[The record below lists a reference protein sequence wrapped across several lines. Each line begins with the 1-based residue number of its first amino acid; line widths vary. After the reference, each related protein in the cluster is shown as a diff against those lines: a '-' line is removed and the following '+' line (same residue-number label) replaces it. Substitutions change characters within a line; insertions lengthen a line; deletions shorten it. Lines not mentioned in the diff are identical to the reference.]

1 MKNNLII
8 AFGDIH
14 GCYPAAAKAVEICE
28 EKTAQAIFLGDY
40 VDRGPSAVKT
50 LKVLIEAKKKHPDW
64 IFLKGNHEQML
75 LDLILQRATPTDIG
89 EPIIGGD
96 FLYWQAAK
104 SLQEWKALDMEGRQE
119 IYDFLNETR
128 LFYETADFIFCHAV
142 LRDTGESLEKKSRDE
157 LIWNYEYSPF
167 WEGKR
172 FIHAHYPE
180 EKVRKKGMGI
190 SINTSCGFGGFL
202 TGLILDERNP
212 HDFSTIQIRED
223 GSLVT
228 L

>member
-1 MKNNLII
+1 MNKLI

-14 GCYPAAAKAVEICE
+14 GCYPAAAKAVEISE
-28 EKTAQAIFLGDY
+28 ELGAKSIFLGDY

-50 LKVLIEAKKKHPDW
+50 LQILNEAKRKHPDW
-64 IFLKGNHEQML
+64 IFLRGNHDQML
-75 LDLILQRATPTDIG
+75 LDLIHEKAKPTDIG
-89 EPIIGGD
+89 TALDSGFD
-96 FLYWQAAK
+96 YWQAAK
-104 SLQEWKALDMEGRQE
+104 SLGEWKELDGTGRQE
-119 IYDFLNETR
+119 IYDFLNETT
-128 LFYETADFIFCHAV
+128 LFHETPEFIFCHAI
-142 LRDTGESLEKKSRDE
+142 LRDTGEPIEKKSLDE

-172 FIHAHYPE
+172 FVHGHYPE

-190 SINTSCGFGGFL
+190 CINTRCGYGGVL

-212 HDFSTIQIRED
+212 RDFTTIQIRED

-228 L
+228 P